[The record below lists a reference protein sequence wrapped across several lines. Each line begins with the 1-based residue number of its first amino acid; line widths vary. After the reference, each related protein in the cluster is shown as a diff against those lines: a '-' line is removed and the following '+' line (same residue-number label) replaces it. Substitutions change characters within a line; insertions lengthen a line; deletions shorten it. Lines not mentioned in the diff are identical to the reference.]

1 MRRPPGLAPA
11 QGEHGGVAENL
22 ERMATGALAAR
33 LGTGSEAQ
41 DPPSAWVGAAH
52 LAAQPS
58 DPCRGRAAD
67 ECARRPF
74 FEAFARA

>member
-58 DPCRGRAAD
+58 DPCRRGSRTEPSTVLQQPTGA
-67 ECARRPF
+67 
-74 FEAFARA
+74 